1 MGFRAPTSTA
11 ESPSATS
18 PAIVGGASWRA
29 LVVGSVMC
37 AIIGVATPYATH
49 VMHASYMALD
59 FSAPA
64 AIFLFFVLVFLING
78 LLRSVATG
86 AALTSGEL
94 LVVFIMMMVACAI
107 PTMGLT
113 AYLVSQ
119 MAAPFYYAAPENQ
132 WAEVLLPHI
141 REWLYPQ
148 DPLAIKWLFEG
159 LPAGEAIPWSAWVM
173 PLLVWASFLLALY
186 FVMICA
192 MVILRKQW
200 VEHERLLYPI
210 TQLPM
215 AMVEGEARPG
225 FTNPIL
231 RNAWLWAGFLPPFLI
246 GCYIALSH
254 YDTSFP
260 PFEWFTSFDF
270 FRGAGRII
278 FRISFP
284 MIGFSYLLSTR
295 LALSLWLF
303 SLVTTV
309 ERAALRMVGYE
320 GLETIGPYASSGGG
334 PLLGPQS
341 QAALY
346 VLALFGLWI
355 GRHHLKQ
362 VVAKAF
368 GRRNGASDADEIL
381 PYRTAF
387 WGMVVGLVYLVLWL
401 HHSGLDLWVAA
412 LLVVVSMATF
422 LGVTRIVAAGGV
434 AETRAPVPAATS
446 IMSAVGPEALGSSN
460 LASLGMT
467 YIWMG
472 DIRTFVMAACAN
484 GLKLTS
490 MLRGRKRPVFWAM
503 ALAIVVALV
512 FSVWA
517 TLKIAYMH
525 GGANANRWFFETGPC
540 LPFHYAVGVMKT
552 PVGASVNGW
561 IFRGIG
567 AASMS
572 ALLFMHLRFVWWP
585 LHPLGFPIASVWLT
599 GHLWFSIFLAWAVKV
614 MVLRYGGAEL
624 YRRTRFFFLGLI
636 LGQYTVCGVWIVI
649 DLFTGKVGNTLFW
662 I

>member
-1 MGFRAPTSTA
+1 MALKKDPTTQDGGAPGA
-11 ESPSATS
+11 P
-18 PAIVGGASWRA
+18 VGGASWRA
-29 LVVGSVMC
+29 LLVGVAMC
-37 AIIGVATPYATH
+37 VLIGVGTPYATH

-64 AIFLFFVLVFLING
+64 AIFLFFVLVFIVNG
-78 LLRSVATG
+78 TLRAIATR

-94 LVVFIMMMVACAI
+94 LVVFVMMIVGCSI

-113 AYLVSQ
+113 AYLIPQ
-119 MAAPFYYAAPENQ
+119 IAAPFYYAAPENQ
-132 WAEVLLPHI
+132 WSEILLPHV
-141 REWLYPQ
+141 RKWLYPQ
-148 DPLAIKWLFEG
+148 DPLAIKWLYEG
-159 LPAGEAIPWSAWVM
+159 VPAGEAIPWMAWVP
-173 PLLVWASFLLALY
+173 PLLHWAAFLLALY
-186 FVMICA
+186 LVMICA
-192 MVILRKQW
+192 MVILRRQW

-210 TQLPM
+210 TQLPLE
-215 AMVEGEARPG
+215 MVRGEARPG

-231 RNAWLWAGFLPPFLI
+231 RNGWLWGGFALPFVI

-254 YDTSFP
+254 YNPAFPPFKWDTSF
-260 PFEWFTSFDF
+260 EF

-303 SLVTTV
+303 SLVTTI
-309 ERAALRMVGYE
+309 ERSALRMVGYE
-320 GLETIGPYASSGGG
+320 GLEKLGPYGSSGGG

-346 VLALFGLWI
+346 VLALFGLWV
-355 GRHHLKQ
+355 GRHHLRR
-362 VVAKAF
+362 VAAKAL
-368 GRRNGASDADEIL
+368 RGAKDVDDSDEIL
-381 PYRTAF
+381 SYRQAF
-387 WGMVVGLVYLVLWL
+387 FGLAGGLVFMVLWL
-401 HHSGLDLWVAA
+401 HQSGLDLWVAA
-412 LLVVVSMATF
+412 LLVVIAMATF

-434 AETRAPVPAATS
+434 AETRSPLPAATS
-446 IMSAVGPEALGSSN
+446 LMSAVGPEALGSSN

-484 GLKLTS
+484 GLKIASTLQ
-490 MLRGRKRPVFWAM
+490 GNKRRVFWAM
-503 ALAIVVALV
+503 ALAIVVTMAA
-512 FSVWA
+512 SVWA
-517 TLKIAYMH
+517 TMQIAYSY
-525 GGANANRWFFETGPC
+525 GGANANRWFFETGPS
-540 LPFHYAVGVMKT
+540 LPFRYAADVIKS
-552 PVGASVNGW
+552 PVGASASGW
-561 IFRGIG
+561 VFRGIG
-567 AASMS
+567 AAAMS
-572 ALLFMHLRFVWWP
+572 LLLLMHFRFVWWP

-599 GHLWFSIFLAWAVKV
+599 GQLWFSIFLAWGIKS

-649 DLFTGKVGNTLFW
+649 DLFTGKVGNSLFW